1 MYSRFEPK
9 ARQRFLGRFSVIVLM
24 GAGVVACTTAATT
37 PGLQSLE
44 PSALASSSPAASASA
59 TSSVSATP
67 MPTATP
73 QLPTP
78 GPLPSG
84 NWTSVR
90 WTKVPVNSLSLP
102 TPAPDG
108 DGWTVVGWSRGWLA
122 FQEMSEDDSLDG
134 QSEITTIDTSHS
146 ADGLRWEAGGQIKW
160 DGSGIDVMNLVE
172 GPSGLLAY
180 DFEGTVCGSV
190 SGFDLP
196 VAMSADGI
204 SWKSI
209 DDPAAFAQGGIQN
222 ISGGSAGYIATG
234 LAGVWT
240 STDGMSWGHAALTGK
255 AFKGLDGIENGV
267 AFADGYVIAGQTY
280 GPETEGCG
288 EGPTLLTPSLWWSA
302 DGRAWTRD
310 KLSGAIPGAEAWMD
324 VYRLNDHLLLAGE
337 SNPGGSG
344 ASWASSDGRTWKS
357 IPTVDMSGDD
367 ELLSNGQQ
375 TLILSED
382 ASGTTIYGFR
392 DDLTVC
398 ELAQSGDIPDPDDLF
413 EWTTFGPT
421 GLLTMD
427 DQGNTYV
434 GVPVAG

>member
-1 MYSRFEPK
+1 M
-9 ARQRFLGRFSVIVLM
+9 
-24 GAGVVACTTAATT
+24 
-37 PGLQSLE
+37 
-44 PSALASSSPAASASA
+44 
-59 TSSVSATP
+59 
-67 MPTATP
+67 
-73 QLPTP
+73 
-78 GPLPSG
+78 
-84 NWTSVR
+84 
-90 WTKVPVNSLSLP
+90 NSLSLP

-108 DGWTVVGWSRGWLA
+108 NGWTVVGRSRGWLA
-122 FQEMSEDDSLDG
+122 FQETSEDDSPDG
-134 QSEITTIDTSHS
+134 QSEIATIDTSHS
-146 ADGLRWEAGGQIKW
+146 ADGLRWKAGGQIKW

-240 STDGMSWGHAALTGK
+240 STDGMSWRHAALTGK

-280 GPETEGCG
+280 GPETGGCG

-302 DGRAWTRD
+302 DGGAWTRD
-310 KLSGAIPGAEAWMD
+310 TLSGAIPGAEAWMD

-344 ASWASSDGRTWKS
+344 ASWASSDGRT
-357 IPTVDMSGDD
+357 
-367 ELLSNGQQ
+367 
-375 TLILSED
+375 
-382 ASGTTIYGFR
+382 R
-392 DDLTVC
+392 
-398 ELAQSGDIPDPDDLF
+398 
-413 EWTTFGPT
+413 
-421 GLLTMD
+421 
-427 DQGNTYV
+427 GNRS
-434 GVPVAG
+434 